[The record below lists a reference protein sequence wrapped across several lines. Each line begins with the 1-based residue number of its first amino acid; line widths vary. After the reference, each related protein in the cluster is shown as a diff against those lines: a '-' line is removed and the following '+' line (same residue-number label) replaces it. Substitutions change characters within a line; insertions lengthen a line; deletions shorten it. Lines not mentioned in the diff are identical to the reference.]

1 MSVSELQAMLE
12 SMGIEMN
19 IEFIDIL
26 VKEASG
32 GNLCLDET
40 EFMNWVYKIQSI
52 REDLSKKK
60 ADQTPD
66 AEFDEEED
74 LHNDL
79 RAAFWWVNSGIF
91 GEFVVLNG
99 LFHRVFDKDGNGYI
113 SLDELK
119 SAMEIMDESITD
131 EQLTEIFRMADS
143 DRDGKICYQ
152 GRYY

>member
-79 RAAFWWVNSGIF
+79 RAAFW
-91 GEFVVLNG
+91 
-99 LFHRVFDKDGNGYI
+99 
-113 SLDELK
+113 
-119 SAMEIMDESITD
+119 
-131 EQLTEIFRMADS
+131 
-143 DRDGKICYQ
+143 
-152 GRYY
+152 